1 MKKSIIILVSFLI
14 NTSYITAQ
22 TPTLQWQ
29 KTLGG
34 TLEDMASTIIQTSD
48 GGYLTVGYSY
58 SSDGNV
64 TLNHGVQDYWV
75 VKLNATGTIEWQ
87 KSLGGS
93 DEDTPTS
100 VVQTTDGGYVVAGFT
115 ASTDGDVTG
124 NHGEYDYWVVKL
136 NSTGTILWQK
146 TYGGTNNDMAYSIAP
161 TSDSGFIVAGLTTS
175 YDGDINDNN
184 GGGDVWIVKINS
196 SGVLQW
202 QKTLGGTSSDQ
213 AKSISQTADGGYV
226 MAGKTYSNDLDVSG
240 NHGDY
245 DFWVVKLDSAG
256 TIQWQKALGG
266 TNEDEAISIIKT
278 TDGGYA
284 VAGIIYSNASNGNIT
299 GQHGEHDFWVVKLNS
314 LGTIQWQRPL
324 GGSNSDRGY
333 SIVQTNDG
341 GFVVAGSCQS
351 YNGDV
356 VTGNNDNGGVWLVKL
371 NAAGVVQWQKPFGG
385 SEYEE
390 AFSLIKTTDGGFAVA
405 GFTYSND
412 GDVSGNHG
420 DSDFWILKL
429 SGENLGTTD
438 FQRNAIIVYPNPV
451 TDVLQIQGVTE
462 PITAIKIIDLTG
474 KTVLEQTTSN
484 HFFDVELLP
493 QGIYLLEVYTEKY
506 KHTHKFTKQ

>member
-1 MKKSIIILVSFLI
+1 MKKNIIFLVTLLLCVG
-14 NTSYITAQ
+14 YVTAQ

-75 VKLNATGTIEWQ
+75 VKLNATGTIQWQ
-87 KSLGGS
+87 KSFGGS

-124 NHGEYDYWVVKL
+124 NHGEYDYWVVRL
-136 NSTGTILWQK
+136 NSVGTILWQK

-202 QKTLGGTSSDQ
+202 QKTLGGTASDQ

-266 TNEDEAISIIKT
+266 TNEDEGISIIKT

-341 GFVVAGSCQS
+341 GFIVAGSCQS
-351 YNGDV
+351 YDGDV

-385 SEYEE
+385 SDYEE

-451 TDVLQIQGVTE
+451 TDVFQIQGVTE

-474 KTVLEQTTSN
+474 KIVLEQATSN

-493 QGIYLLEVYTEKY
+493 QGIYLLEVNTEKY
-506 KHTHKFTKQ
+506 NHTCKFTKQ

>member
-14 NTSYITAQ
+14 NTCYITAQ

-93 DEDTPTS
+93 DEDTPSS
-100 VVQTTDGGYVVAGFT
+100 VVQTTDGGYAVAGFT

-124 NHGEYDYWVVKL
+124 NHGEYDYWVVRL

-202 QKTLGGTSSDQ
+202 QKTLGGTASDQ

-284 VAGIIYSNASNGNIT
+284 VAGIIYSNANNGNIT

-390 AFSLIKTTDGGFAVA
+390 AFSLIKTTDGGFVVA

-429 SGENLGTTD
+429 SGENLATTD
-438 FQRNAIIVYPNPV
+438 FQKNGIIVYPNPV

-474 KTVLEQTTSN
+474 KTILEQTTSN

-506 KHTHKFTKQ
+506 KHTYKFTKQ